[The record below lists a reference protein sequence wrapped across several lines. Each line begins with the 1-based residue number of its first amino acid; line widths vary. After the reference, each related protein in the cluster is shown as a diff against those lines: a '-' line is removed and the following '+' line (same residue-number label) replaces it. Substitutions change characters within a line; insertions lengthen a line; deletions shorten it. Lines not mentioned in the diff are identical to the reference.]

1 MGCSVSFVRPHLPRA
16 RPSDLKEALSSSEAI
31 AARLDE
37 IERKIDRLRA
47 LYESFFMGTE
57 RRPPNVPRRELNRLM
72 LELQQITINNA
83 GLRFR
88 FQALLQRWTLLTTY
102 WNRTLRE
109 IESGTY
115 RRDLE
120 RAYRRLASRG
130 EPLTESEAVALGIPM
145 SRARAFVAQ
154 QNRRWSIAGPSAADA
169 PRPESAGGP
178 SLPSKQAAAIAERTG
193 AAQPEVD
200 FSQLYASYLDAHA
213 ALGLQAAPLDES
225 RLRASVA
232 SQIAALAG
240 KQASGRFK
248 LLVVAQ
254 DGRLRLRARPVTPEE
269 PARAASRPGPG
280 RGSDPGP
287 GRRPRS
293 RD

>member
-1 MGCSVSFVRPHLPRA
+1 MGSSVSFVRPPSPRG
-16 RPSDLKEALSSSEAI
+16 RQPDPKDALSSSEAI

-37 IERKIDRLRA
+37 VERKIDRLRA
-47 LYESFFMGTE
+47 LYESFFMGSE
-57 RRPPNVPRRELNRLM
+57 RRPPAVPRRELNRLM

-88 FQALLQRWTLLTTY
+88 FQSLLQRWTLLTTY

-130 EPLTESEAVALGIPM
+130 EPLTESEAIALGIPT

-154 QNRRWSIAGPSAADA
+154 QNRRWSIGVPATADA
-169 PRPESAGGP
+169 PRSAAGSP
-178 SLPSKQAAAIAERTG
+178 SRSTG
-193 AAQPEVD
+193 HDGVAAQADVD
-200 FSQLYASYLDAHA
+200 FSQLYASYLSAHA
-213 ALGLQAAPLDES
+213 TLGLAETPLDES

-232 SQIAALAG
+232 SQVATLAG
-240 KQASGRFK
+240 KQPGGRFK
-248 LLVVAQ
+248 LMVVAQ
-254 DGRLRLRARPVTPEE
+254 EGRLRLRARAVVTPEE
-269 PARAASRPGPG
+269 QAPAAAPPAPARGPDRP
-280 RGSDPGP
+280 D
-287 GRRPRS
+287 
-293 RD
+293 